1 MSNIFSNRFAQGGIA
16 IAIVAIAFFAY
27 QNTGDSIT
35 EAAAVENV
43 EESSTTESA
52 SANATTTTEDA
63 AIKNDQI
70 ENAVNNTTESDNITN
85 SEGDAATE

>member
-1 MSNIFSNRFAQGGIA
+1 MSNIFSNRFVQGGIA

-27 QNTGDSIT
+27 QNTGDSVAET
-35 EAAAVENV
+35 AAVENT

-63 AIKNDQI
+63 TIKNDQI

-85 SEGDAATE
+85 SEDDAATE